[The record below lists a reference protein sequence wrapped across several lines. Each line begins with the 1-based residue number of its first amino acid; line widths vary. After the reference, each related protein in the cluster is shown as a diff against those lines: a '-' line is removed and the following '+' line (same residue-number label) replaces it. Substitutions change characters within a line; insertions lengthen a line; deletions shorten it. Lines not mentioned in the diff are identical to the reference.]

1 MNAPGRTSVP
11 SGSRRPKARIT
22 WAHNGFS
29 VPPARVGQ
37 LLDEHKDALW
47 GELSYR
53 GGVAGGDGKLTSD
66 WRSLFESYLTTS
78 CLAQAPRINERWF
91 GYDTIFKE
99 YRNWL
104 AQIPLEQARRIAS
117 ENALRLSGLQ
127 TRN

>member
-11 SGSRRPKARIT
+11 SGLRRPKARIT

-47 GELSYR
+47 SELSYR
-53 GGVAGGDGKLTSD
+53 GSVAGGDGKLTSD
-66 WRSLFESYLTTS
+66 WRNLFDRYSDRFLLGSDTW
-78 CLAQAPRINERWF
+78 INERWF

-99 YRNWL
+99 YRGWL
-104 AQIPLEQARRIAS
+104 AQLPDEQARRIAS
-117 ENALRLSGLQ
+117 GNAMRLFGL
-127 TRN
+127 N